1 MRSKLLQTRNLFLI
15 YLLTSIHTTRWSVHH
30 SSDLLRCTFHKR
42 TLFVWDDI
50 DAVLTVTYITLCFMG
65 SFIF

>member
-15 YLLTSIHTTRWSVHH
+15 YLFTSTHTTRRSVYN

-42 TLFVWDDI
+42 TLLRLWWHRCRFNSH
-50 DAVLTVTYITLCFMG
+50 TLLYA
-65 SFIF
+65 S